1 MTGTGVRIGKKT
13 AGVRREMQEPF
24 NSFAPDLASV
34 NWRLFDY
41 APTSP
46 SSLSSLPSLFSV
58 LPLQIPTLP
67 FYPFVLLSF
76 LLYLLESWCKVYR
89 CYYCIFSRLSGFIEE
104 RENLDSLT
112 ARKVKDMNRNDR

>member
-58 LPLQIPTLP
+58 LPLQIPTP
-67 FYPFVLLSF
+67 LLSF
-76 LLYLLESWCKVYR
+76 FLSYSIFLKVGAKFIAVTTVFSHVYLD
-89 CYYCIFSRLSGFIEE
+89 LSK
-104 RENLDSLT
+104 REKIWIL
-112 ARKVKDMNRNDR
+112 

>member
-46 SSLSSLPSLFSV
+46 SSLSSLFSV
-58 LPLQIPTLP
+58 LPLQIPTL
-67 FYPFVLLSF
+67 LLSF
-76 LLYLLESWCKVYR
+76 LLSYSIFLKVGAKFIAVTTVFSHVYLDLLK
-89 CYYCIFSRLSGFIEE
+89 
-104 RENLDSLT
+104 REKIWIL
-112 ARKVKDMNRNDR
+112 

>member
-46 SSLSSLPSLFSV
+46 SSLSLLS
-58 LPLQIPTLP
+58 
-67 FYPFVLLSF
+67 LLSF
-76 LLYLLESWCKVYR
+76 PFFLSRFLLPFCPSFFLT
-89 CYYCIFSRLSGFIEE
+89 LS
-104 RENLDSLT
+104 S
-112 ARKVKDMNRNDR
+112 